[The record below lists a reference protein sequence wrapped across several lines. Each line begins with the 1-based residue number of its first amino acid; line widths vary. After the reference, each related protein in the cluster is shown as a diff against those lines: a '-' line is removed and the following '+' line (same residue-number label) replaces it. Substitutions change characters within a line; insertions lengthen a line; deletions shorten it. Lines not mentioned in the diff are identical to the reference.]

1 MIFEKVSVV
10 AVCPS
15 VFILFQRRNPFSR
28 DIEKS
33 FISEEKPFQVR
44 RLKSQKC
51 ISFLFSEDE
60 EILRLRKG
68 D

>member
-1 MIFEKVSVV
+1 MKKYPLLPFALPFLFYFRGETLSVD
-10 AVCPS
+10 
-15 VFILFQRRNPFSR
+15 R